1 MAQIG
6 SLALELPNAAV
17 CPKDK
22 QTMKKKKTQ
31 KKHISLINTLVETYA
46 KCTGATK
53 T

>member
-1 MAQIG
+1 MAQIR

-22 QTMKKKKTQ
+22 QTMKKKTQ

-46 KCTGATK
+46 KCTGAAK